1 MATYKIDAD
10 HSDIMFKVKHL
21 MISTATGYFKKFDA
35 TVETAGDDFNNAK
48 VYFEAD
54 VDSVDTKNAQR
65 DTHLKSDDFFNAEKF
80 PKLTFKSTSIEKDG
94 DGEYKLRGDL
104 TIRDITRPVTLDVE
118 YNGSTKDPWGFE
130 RAGFEVTGKINRKE
144 FGLKWS
150 AVTEAGGLV
159 VDDTVKLQMN
169 VEFVKQAD
177 TATAAATENTEAATA
192 R

>member
-1 MATYKIDAD
+1 MATYKIDVD

-35 TVETAGDDFNNAK
+35 TVETENDDFANAK

-54 VDSVDTKNAQR
+54 IDSVDTKNAQR
-65 DTHLKSDDFFNAEKF
+65 DAHLKSDDFFNAEQF
-80 PKLTFKSTSIEKDG
+80 PKMTFRSTSIEKEG
-94 DGEYKLRGDL
+94 DGEYKLKGDL
-104 TIRDITRPVTLDVE
+104 TIRDITKPVTLDVD

-159 VDDTVKLQMN
+159 VDDIVKLQMN

-177 TATAAATENTEAATA
+177 AAEAEANKNTEAATV
-192 R
+192 

>member
-1 MATYKIDAD
+1 MASYKIDVD

-35 TVETAGDDFNNAK
+35 TVETDNDDFTNAK

-54 VDSVDTKNAQR
+54 IDSIDTKNAQR
-65 DTHLKSDDFFNAEKF
+65 DAHLKSDDFFNAEQF
-80 PKLTFKSTSIEKDG
+80 PKMTFKSTSIEKDSS
-94 DGEYKLRGDL
+94 GEYTLKGDL
-104 TIRDITRPVTLDVE
+104 TIRDITKPISLDVE
-118 YNGSTKDPWGFE
+118 YNGTAKDPWGNE

-144 FGLKWS
+144 YGLKWS

-159 VDDTVKLQMN
+159 VDDIVKLQMN

-177 TATAAATENTEAATA
+177 AQTAATSENSEAATA
-192 R
+192 

>member
-1 MATYKIDAD
+1 MATYKIDVD

-35 TVETAGDDFNNAK
+35 TVETEGDEFTNAK

-54 VDSVDTKNAQR
+54 VNSIDTKNADR

-80 PKLTFKSTSIEKDG
+80 PKMTFKSTSIEKDG
-94 DGEYKLRGDL
+94 EGEYILKGDL
-104 TIRDITRPVTLDVE
+104 TIRDITKPVTLEVD
-118 YNGSTKDPWGFE
+118 YNGSAKDPYGNE
-130 RAGFEVTGKINRKE
+130 RAGFEVKGKINRKE

-159 VDDTVKLQMN
+159 VDDIVKLQMN
-169 VEFVKQAD
+169 LEFIKQAD
-177 TATAAATENTEAATA
+177 TTNASAAENKEAATA
-192 R
+192 

>member
-1 MATYKIDAD
+1 MATYKIDVD

-35 TVETAGDDFNNAK
+35 TVETEKDDFTNAK

-54 VDSVDTKNAQR
+54 IDSIDTKNEQR
-65 DTHLKSDDFFNAEKF
+65 DTHLKSDDFFNAAQF
-80 PKLTFKSTSIEKDG
+80 PKMIFKSTSIEKDG
-94 DGEYKLRGDL
+94 EAEYKLKGNL
-104 TIRDITRPVTLDVE
+104 TIRDITKPITLDVD

-159 VDDTVKLQMN
+159 VDDIVKLQMN
-169 VEFVKQAD
+169 VEFVKQSD
-177 TATAAATENTEAATA
+177 AAHAEAGQNTEAATA
-192 R
+192 

>member
-1 MATYKIDAD
+1 MATYKIDVD

-35 TVETAGDDFNNAK
+35 TVEANNDDFTDAK

-54 VDSVDTKNAQR
+54 VNSIDTKNEQR
-65 DTHLKSDDFFNAEKF
+65 DAHLKSDDFFNAEQF
-80 PKLTFKSTSIEKDG
+80 PKMIFKSTSIEKDG
-94 DGEYKLRGDL
+94 SGEYKLKGDL
-104 TIRDITRPVTLDVE
+104 TIRDITKPITLDVD

-144 FGLKWS
+144 YGLKWS

-159 VDDTVKLQMN
+159 VDDVVKLQMN

-177 TATAAATENTEAATA
+177 ASTADANQNTEAATA
-192 R
+192 

>member
-35 TVETAGDDFNNAK
+35 TVETTGDDFTNAK

-54 VDSVDTKNAQR
+54 TDSIDTKNAQR
-65 DTHLKSDDFFNAEKF
+65 DAHLRSDDFFNAEKF
-80 PKLTFKSTSIEKDG
+80 PKLVFRSTSIEKDG
-94 DGEYKLRGDL
+94 DEEYKLKGDL

-130 RAGFEVTGKINRKE
+130 RAGFEVTGKINRKD
-144 FGLKWS
+144 FDLKWS

-159 VDDTVKLQMN
+159 VDDIVKLQMN
-169 VEFVKQAD
+169 VELVKQAD
-177 TATAAATENTEAATA
+177 TATATADKQANAATA
-192 R
+192 

>member
-1 MATYKIDAD
+1 MATYKIDVD

-35 TVETAGDDFNNAK
+35 TVETETGDFTDAK

-54 VDSVDTKNAQR
+54 VDSIDTKKEQR
-65 DTHLKSDDFFNAEKF
+65 DGHLKSDDFFNADQF
-80 PKLTFKSTSIEKDG
+80 PKLIFKSTSIEKEG
-94 DGEYKLRGDL
+94 TGEYKLKGDL
-104 TIRDITRPVTLDVE
+104 TIRDTTKSITLDVD

-130 RAGFEVTGKINRKE
+130 RAGFEVSGKINRKD

-159 VDDTVKLQMN
+159 VDDVVKLQIN

-177 TATAAATENTEAATA
+177 ATTAAANENTEAVTA
-192 R
+192 

>member
-1 MATYKIDAD
+1 MATYKIDVD

-35 TVETAGDDFNNAK
+35 TVETENDDFTNAK

-54 VDSVDTKNAQR
+54 IDSIDTKNEQR
-65 DTHLKSDDFFNAEKF
+65 DTHLKSDDFFNASQF
-80 PKLTFKSTSIEKDG
+80 PKLVFKSSSIEKDG
-94 DGEYKLRGDL
+94 EGEYKLKGDL
-104 TIRDITRPVTLDVE
+104 TIRDITKPITLDVD

-144 FGLKWS
+144 YGLKWS

-177 TATAAATENTEAATA
+177 AEKAEAEKNTEAASA
-192 R
+192 